1 MKPLSE
7 NLPFA
12 PVNNIDVQYNYIVV
26 IYQLNNILVLIFSFS
41 HLKIFTKYINFFF
54 LKSDIKYNKL
64 TLLIIYN
71 LFSFYVFLTAF
82 NI

>member
-54 LKSDIKYNKL
+54 LKLDIKYNKL

>member
-54 LKSDIKYNKL
+54 FEIGYKIQQIN
-64 TLLIIYN
+64 LID
-71 LFSFYVFLTAF
+71 